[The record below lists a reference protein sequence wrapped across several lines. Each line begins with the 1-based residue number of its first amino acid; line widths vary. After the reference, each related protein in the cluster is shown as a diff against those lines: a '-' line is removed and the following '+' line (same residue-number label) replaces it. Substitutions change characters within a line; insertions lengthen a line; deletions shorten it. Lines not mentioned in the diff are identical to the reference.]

1 MGIIQLV
8 YHIASVFS
16 RITTIKAIIEQKKA
30 KKQ

>member
-8 YHIASVFS
+8 YHIASVIS
-16 RITTIKAIIEQKKA
+16 RISVIKAIIEQKNV